1 MKSLDKMDRNAPF
14 FAFERHFCP
23 IIQWQIVEIDME
35 RKSILQTG
43 EIKNVQIHM
52 KHLGV
57 FGLRNH
63 LILDEMV
70 HHELIPQIW

>member
-1 MKSLDKMDRNAPF
+1 M
-14 FAFERHFCP
+14 
-23 IIQWQIVEIDME
+23 IQWQIVEIDME
-35 RKSILQTG
+35 WKSILQTG